1 MRLEINKRLQ
11 YNLIEETR
19 IETLGSTLYQ
29 DQYLD
34 LGRTVAVKCVT
45 IEGQNRT
52 EKQANYQKART
63 EVQAMIRIG
72 EEAVN
77 IPSIYF
83 THYDEATSRYYIVME
98 WIKGETLTV
107 KKNYIPQQFLG
118 WMIELC
124 RILEKMEQKKL
135 YHKDIKPDNIMICS
149 NGKLYLIDFNIS
161 ISTPN
166 LIEGTLHY
174 KAPEMD
180 THSQYTGREKVDMF
194 SIGVMLYEF
203 FTGSVPVRGIDY
215 ASSAMSTTQVWRRF
229 IEPKDKN
236 PDIPPVINA
245 IVVKCMKLDP
255 RQRYSRI
262 GDLKRELER
271 AVRELG
277 RPKR

>member
-1 MRLEINKRLQ
+1 
-11 YNLIEETR
+11 
-19 IETLGSTLYQ
+19 
-29 DQYLD
+29 
-34 LGRTVAVKCVT
+34 
-45 IEGQNRT
+45 
-52 EKQANYQKART
+52 
-63 EVQAMIRIG
+63 
-72 EEAVN
+72 
-77 IPSIYF
+77 
-83 THYDEATSRYYIVME
+83 
-98 WIKGETLTV
+98 
-107 KKNYIPQQFLG
+107 
-118 WMIELC
+118 
-124 RILEKMEQKKL
+124 
-135 YHKDIKPDNIMICS
+135 
-149 NGKLYLIDFNIS
+149 
-161 ISTPN
+161 
-166 LIEGTLHY
+166 
-174 KAPEMD
+174 MD

-277 RPKR
+277 RPKRAFC